1 MPYPKRTALLL
12 AVCMIHG
19 TAHAQSQLDQYIKEG
34 LEKNIVL
41 QEKKISLDKSLI
53 ALQNARSLFLPTT
66 WFEGSYT
73 LAKGGRSIDIP
84 VGDLMNPVYRTLN
97 QLTSSNSFPQIS
109 NVSEQLLP
117 NNFYDVRI
125 KTTMPLINPDIRYY
139 KTIRYQQTLL
149 QQNEID
155 IYRREL
161 VKQIKAA
168 YYTYGQASKAITIYE
183 NALQLV
189 NQALRT
195 NQSLLNNGKGLPAYV
210 VRAESEVKTVESQL
224 ADAKNDQQNAQA
236 YFNFLL
242 NRDLKEPVVVKENEL
257 AMPGLAILA
266 SMPDSAT
273 RREELRSLGL
283 AHDINGNILKIYKS
297 FRSPRLNGF
306 LDLASQAR
314 DFKVDNKSFF
324 YFGGLQL
331 QIPIFTGKR
340 NLYKISDA
348 QLDLKAVE
356 AKTIE
361 TTQQLQ
367 LAAFVSRNNSN
378 TAFSNYTAA
387 LKQEEAARGYFK
399 LIDRG
404 YKEGVNN
411 YIEFLDARTQLTN
424 ASLYVNVCQFRF
436 LSAVADLERQTA
448 SYSFN
453 Q

>member
-1 MPYPKRTALLL
+1 MPYPAKLCAIICALFITQA
-12 AVCMIHG
+12 AV
-19 TAHAQSQLDQYIKEG
+19 AQSQLDQYIAEG
-34 LEKNIVL
+34 LQHNIVL
-41 QEKKISLDKSLI
+41 QEKKISLDKSLV
-53 ALQNARSLFLPTT
+53 ALQTARSLYLPTT

-73 LAKGGRSIDIP
+73 LAQGGRSIDIP

-97 QLTSSNSFPQIS
+97 QLTSSNNFPQIS

-117 NNFYDVRI
+117 NNFYDVRV
-125 KTTMPLINPDIRYY
+125 KTTMPVINPDIKYY

-161 VKQIKAA
+161 VKQIKSA
-168 YYTYGQASKAITIYE
+168 YYNYGQASKAISIYE
-183 NALQLV
+183 NALQIV

-195 NQSLLNNGKGLPAYV
+195 NQSLLANGKGLPAYV
-210 VRAESEVKTVESQL
+210 SRAESEVKTVESQL
-224 ADAKNDQQNAQA
+224 ADARNDQQNAQA

-242 NRDLKEPVVVKENEL
+242 NRDLTTPVIVKENEL
-257 AMPGLAILA
+257 AMPGLALLA

-273 RREELRSLGL
+273 RREELRSLSL
-283 AHDINGNILKIYKS
+283 ARDINGNILRIDKQ
-297 FRSPRLNGF
+297 FRSPRLNAF

-340 NLYKISDA
+340 NLYKIQDA
-348 QLDLKAVE
+348 QLDIKAID

-367 LAAFVSRNNSN
+367 LAAFISRNNSN

-387 LKQEEAARGYFK
+387 LKQEDAARSYFK

-411 YIEFLDARTQLTN
+411 YIEYLDARTQLTN

-448 SYSFN
+448 SYTFN
-453 Q
+453 H

>member
-1 MPYPKRTALLL
+1 MHYLRVAMLLL
-12 AVCMIHG
+12 LGSFTNPA
-19 TAHAQSQLDQYIKEG
+19 AHAQSQLDQYIKEG

-41 QEKKISLDKSLI
+41 QEKKISLDKSLV
-53 ALQNARSLFLPTT
+53 ALQTARSLFLPTT
-66 WFEGSYT
+66 WLEGSYT
-73 LAKGGRSIDIP
+73 IAKGGRSIDIP

-97 QLTSSNSFPQIS
+97 QLTNSNNFPQIS

-117 NNFYDVRI
+117 DNFYDVRV
-125 KTTMPLINPDIRYY
+125 KTTMPLVNPDIKYY

-161 VKQIKAA
+161 VKQIKSA
-168 YYTYGQASKAITIYE
+168 YYSFGQASKAITIYE

-210 VRAESEVKTVESQL
+210 IRAESEVKTVESQL
-224 ADAKNDQQNAQA
+224 ADASNDQQNAQA
-236 YFNFLL
+236 LFNFLL
-242 NRDLKEPVVVKENEL
+242 NRDLKEPVIVKENEL
-257 AMPGLAILA
+257 AMPGLGILA
-266 SMPDSAT
+266 AIPDSAS

-283 AHDINGNILKIYKS
+283 ARDINGNIVKIYKS
-297 FRSPRLNGF
+297 FRSPRLNAF
-306 LDLASQAR
+306 LDLASQAG
-314 DFKVDNKSFF
+314 DFKVNSKSFF
-324 YFGGLQL
+324 YFGGIQM

-340 NLYKISDA
+340 NLYKINDA
-348 QLDLKAVE
+348 QLNLKAVE

-387 LKQEEAARGYFK
+387 IKQEDAARSYFK

-424 ASLYVNVCQFRF
+424 ASLYVNVCQYRF

-448 SYSFN
+448 SYTFN
-453 Q
+453 N

>member
-1 MPYPKRTALLL
+1 MHYLRGAAL
-12 AVCMIHG
+12 VIIGVVSHSVS
-19 TAHAQSQLDQYIKEG
+19 HAQSQLDIYIAEG
-34 LEKNIVL
+34 LQKNIVL

-53 ALQNARSLFLPTT
+53 ALQTARSLYLPTT

-73 LAKGGRSIDIP
+73 VAKGGRSIDIP

-97 QLTSSNSFPQIS
+97 QLTNSNNFPQIS

-117 NNFYDVRI
+117 DNFYDVRI
-125 KTTMPLINPDIRYY
+125 KTTMPVINPDIKYY

-161 VKQIKAA
+161 VKQIKSA
-168 YYTYGQASKAITIYE
+168 YYNYGQATKAITIYE

-210 VRAESEVKTVESQL
+210 IRAESEVKTVESQL
-224 ADAKNDQQNAQA
+224 ADARNDQQNAQA
-236 YFNFLL
+236 YVNFLL
-242 NRDLKEPVVVKENEL
+242 NRDLKEPVIVKENEL
-257 AMPGLAILA
+257 AVPGLAILA
-266 SMPDSAT
+266 SIPDSAT
-273 RREELRSLGL
+273 RREELRSLSL
-283 AHDINGNILKIYKS
+283 ARDINGNILKIDKQ
-297 FRSPRLNGF
+297 FRALRLNAF
-306 LDLASQAR
+306 FDLASQAG
-314 DFKVDNKSFF
+314 DFKVNSKSFF
-324 YFGGLQL
+324 YFGGLQVTM
-331 QIPIFTGKR
+331 PIFTGKR
-340 NLYKISDA
+340 NLYKIRDA
-348 QLDLKAVE
+348 ELDLKALD

-361 TTQQLQ
+361 TNQQLQ

-387 LKQEEAARGYFK
+387 LKQEDAARSYFK

-424 ASLYVNVCQFRF
+424 ASLYVNVCQYRF

-448 SYSFN
+448 SYTFN
-453 Q
+453 N

>member
-1 MPYPKRTALLL
+1 MHYLRVAMLLL
-12 AVCMIHG
+12 LGSLTNPA
-19 TAHAQSQLDQYIKEG
+19 AHAQSQLDQYIKEG
-34 LEKNIVL
+34 LDKNIVL
-41 QEKKISLDKSLI
+41 QEKKIGLDKSLV
-53 ALQNARSLFLPTT
+53 ALQTARSLFLPTT
-66 WFEGSYT
+66 WLEGSYT
-73 LAKGGRSIDIP
+73 IAKGGRSIDIP

-97 QLTSSNSFPQIS
+97 QLTNSNNFPQIS

-117 NNFYDVRI
+117 DNFYDVRV
-125 KTTMPLINPDIRYY
+125 KTTMPLVNPDIKYY

-161 VKQIKAA
+161 VKQIKSA
-168 YYTYGQASKAITIYE
+168 YYSYGQASKAITIYE

-210 VRAESEVKTVESQL
+210 IRAESEVKTVESQL
-224 ADAKNDQQNAQA
+224 ADARNDQQNAQA
-236 YFNFLL
+236 LFNFLL
-242 NRDLKEPVVVKENEL
+242 NRDLREPVIVKENEL
-257 AMPGLAILA
+257 AMPGLGILA
-266 SMPDSAT
+266 SIPDSAS

-283 AHDINGNILKIYKS
+283 ARDINGNIVKIYKS
-297 FRSPRLNGF
+297 FRSPRLNAF
-306 LDLASQAR
+306 LDLASQAG
-314 DFKVDNKSFF
+314 DFKVNSKSFF
-324 YFGGLQL
+324 YFGGIQM

-340 NLYKISDA
+340 NLYKINDA

-387 LKQEEAARGYFK
+387 IKQEDAARSYFK

-424 ASLYVNVCQFRF
+424 ASLYVNVCQYRF

-448 SYSFN
+448 SYTFN
-453 Q
+453 N